1 MPEVAVI
8 IPSGDNT
15 RDDSLQGLLQDLERQ
30 TVVPCQIEVVRGV
43 APNGH
48 ARNTGVGRTRAPY
61 LVFLDDDV
69 RLGSDDVI
77 EKLVAA
83 LDEPGV
89 GLSGTSQLLPQNSSS
104 FQRRCAAQIS
114 RSQSPVVDVLTDS
127 DMVTTQCCATRR
139 DVLERLGGFH
149 PKILRGVDPELRHR
163 YRQAGLRIV
172 IVPNAWH
179 YHPMP
184 ASWKALWKMAYRNG
198 YSSAFAQK
206 HFPETVL
213 FNPEGHVDR
222 FEARPS
228 LAKRLLRRSGGLLGA
243 LLTGRWGGLVY
254 DLAYAAGY
262 LRFRL
267 TSVSGRSEVL

>member
-1 MPEVAVI
+1 MPDVAVI
-8 IPSGDNT
+8 IPSGDAT
-15 RDDSLQGLLQDLERQ
+15 RDESLQGLLQDLREQ
-30 TVVPCQIEVVRGV
+30 TLVPAEIEVVRGV
-43 APNGH
+43 SPNGK
-48 ARNTGVGRTRAPY
+48 ARNTGVSRTKSAY

-69 RLGSDDVI
+69 RLGSRDVL
-77 EKLVAA
+77 EKLIAPLEDA
-83 LDEPGV
+83 GI
-89 GLSGTSQLLPQNSSS
+89 GLTGTSQQLPANSSP
-104 FQRRCAAQIS
+104 FQKGCAEQIS
-114 RSQSPVVDVLTDS
+114 RSQSPVVSQLTDS

-139 DVLERLGGFH
+139 DVLQRLGGFH
-149 PKILRGVDPELRHR
+149 DRILRGVDPELRHR

-172 IVPNAWH
+172 IVPQAWH

-184 ASWKALWKMAYRNG
+184 STWKALWKMAYRNG

-228 LAKRLLRRSGGLLGA
+228 FVSRVTRRLTGLLLAA
-243 LLTGRWGGLVY
+243 LRGHWGGLVY
-254 DLAYAAGY
+254 DLAYAWGY

-267 TSVSGRSEVL
+267 LGPEGAKRA

>member
-1 MPEVAVI
+1 MPDVAVI
-8 IPSGDNT
+8 IPSGDRS
-15 RDDSLQGLLQDLERQ
+15 RDDSLQGLLQDLQRQ
-30 TVVPCQIEVVRGV
+30 TVVPREIEVVRGV

-48 ARNTGVGRTRAPY
+48 ARNTGVARTMSPY

-83 LDEPGV
+83 LENPEI
-89 GLSGTSQLLPQNSSS
+89 GLSGTSQVLPLDSTP
-104 FQRRCAAQIS
+104 FQRRCAQEIS
-114 RSQSPVVDVLTDS
+114 RSQSPVVEVLTDS

-149 PKILRGVDPELRHR
+149 GKILRGVDPELRHR

-172 IVPNAWH
+172 IVPQVWH

-184 ASWKALWKMAYRNG
+184 SSWKALWKMAYRNG

-206 HFPETVL
+206 HFPDTVL
-213 FNPEGHVDR
+213 YNPEGHVDR

-228 LAKRLLRRSGGLLGA
+228 FVSRITRRLGGLLGA
-243 LLTGRWGGLVY
+243 VLGGRWGGLVY
-254 DLAYAAGY
+254 DLAYASGY

-267 TSVSGRSEVL
+267 LGPE